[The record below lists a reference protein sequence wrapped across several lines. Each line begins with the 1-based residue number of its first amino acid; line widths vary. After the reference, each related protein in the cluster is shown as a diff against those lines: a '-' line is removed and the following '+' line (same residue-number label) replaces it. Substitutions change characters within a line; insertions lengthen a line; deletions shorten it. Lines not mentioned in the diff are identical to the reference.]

1 MKVVIFTGCFTLVK
15 QITVEL
21 SMLKVLQHLNI
32 EPIVP
37 RNINCCG
44 FAFRSIYP
52 LTSLYLTSR
61 LLASLYNP
69 ESIGILALCNGCYL
83 MLKETVYR
91 FKENR
96 KQLEVIKSYLK
107 EEGLELKEIPRIIHP
122 IEFFHDI
129 IGVKTLENAKERRYS
144 DILVATH
151 YGCHALRPSTIPSFD
166 NPMNPSKMER
176 VIEALG
182 FRASSDYPERLDCCG
197 AVLLATNPS
206 LAMKLAYNKI
216 SGTARW
222 GFNLLITTCP
232 YCFEMLDSRQ
242 EAIMQMFNDEPKLP
256 VMLLQQLIGLQIG
269 LSENDVALN
278 LNLSPIDKILPYI
291 VRR

>member
-15 QITVEL
+15 QIAVEV
-21 SMLKVLQHLNI
+21 SILKVLQYLNI

-52 LTSLYLTSR
+52 STSLYLTAR
-61 LLASLYNP
+61 LLASLHNP
-69 ESIGILALCNGCYL
+69 ETIGILTLCNGCYL
-83 MLKETVYR
+83 MLRETVYR
-91 FKENR
+91 LKEDR
-96 KQLEVIKSYLK
+96 KLLEGIKSHLK

-129 IGVKTLENAKERRYS
+129 IGIKMLENAKRRQYS
-144 DILVATH
+144 DIVVATH
-151 YGCHALRPSTIPSFD
+151 YGCHALRPSTTPSFD

-182 FRASSDYPERLDCCG
+182 FRTRDYPERLDCCG
-197 AVLLATNPS
+197 AVLLATNPN
-206 LAMKLAYNKI
+206 LAMRLAYNKI
-216 SGTARW
+216 SGTSRW
-222 GFNLLITTCP
+222 GFSLLVTTCP

-242 EAIMQMFNDEPKLP
+242 EAIMQMFSDEPKLS
-256 VMLLQQLIGLQIG
+256 VMLLSQLIGLQIG
-269 LSENDVALN
+269 LSESDVALN
-278 LNLSPIDKILPYI
+278 LNLSPIDRILPYI
-291 VRR
+291 VKR